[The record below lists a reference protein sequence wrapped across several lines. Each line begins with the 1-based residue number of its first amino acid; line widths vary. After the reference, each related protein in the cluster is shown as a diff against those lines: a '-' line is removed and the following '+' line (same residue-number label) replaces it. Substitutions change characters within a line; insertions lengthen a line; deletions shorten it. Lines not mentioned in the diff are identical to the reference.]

1 MKYFFILALST
12 LTGCAGLNN
21 IANNLPDRFD
31 NVEFAYLVEL
41 NVISSN
47 AFSDDYCRDS
57 ELKRMHYNASILEKY
72 SEKTLNINT
81 SDIYKQIKDLT
92 QELVSRQDPSQSY
105 CKIKREN
112 ISEVTDNALTI
123 FGDRL
128 K

>member
-1 MKYFFILALST
+1 MKYFSLLAFVV

-47 AFSDDYCRDS
+47 TFSEDFCKDA
-57 ELKRMHYNASILEKY
+57 ELKRMHYNATILAKY
-72 SEKTLNINT
+72 SEKTLNTNT
-81 SDIYKQIKDLT
+81 ADIYKQIKDLT
-92 QELVSRQDPSQSY
+92 FELMSRKDPSQGY
-105 CKIKREN
+105 CKVKREN
-112 ISEVTDNALTI
+112 ITEVTDTALTI
-123 FGDRL
+123 FGDKL